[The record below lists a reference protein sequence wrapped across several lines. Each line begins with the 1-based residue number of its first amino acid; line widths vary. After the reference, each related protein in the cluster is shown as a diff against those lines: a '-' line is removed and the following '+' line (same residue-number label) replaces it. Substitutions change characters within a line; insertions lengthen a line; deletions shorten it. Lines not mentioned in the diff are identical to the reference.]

1 MKRWLILIVFIL
13 GAFSIFAQDD
23 SIPRQAALSFLQ
35 TRIAERP
42 LSWSYEILQ
51 QTNNS
56 ALGCSLVGGADL
68 GRAVVPYRYTFIYSS
83 GSYVVHAAS
92 DGTLVVPCDPKLLNA
107 PTPTPAVT
115 ALPGVTPVAITPIA
129 TSAVPVTAVPNTGCQ
144 IITTGS
150 FANVRETQS
159 LQARQVGQIFSG
171 QSYNV
176 VARGSSATDVWYFIG
191 SGWVSG
197 TAVTAQG
204 NCNAI
209 ATNDGLVGTGVGLA
223 RPSTDI
229 NVLNALQA
237 YPCPANFTDYL
248 PPRIRVGDAT
258 ARVISG
264 GIPNTLRAQPVAND
278 AIGARLG
285 VIQPGRLI
293 ERVINGPACS
303 EGYVWWLVQAGTITG
318 WTVESSFDDD
328 DYFLEATPGNEVT
341 SLPVASGQVV
351 SLQLRED
358 AQNTPS
364 SAVFTSD
371 GLFVL
376 ADSALQSGTS
386 VVAEY
391 DANTGTPTDLGM
403 AVAGQLL
410 RTNQVLSNGTVVI
423 ADETSLYFFNKQNN
437 TYQQG
442 TVLSNV
448 LIVNQTTGTF
458 AVSPDGT
465 VVVIS
470 TCTDANCT
478 TVNTYLRAINQPDAI
493 WTAQL
498 PAQFRPQKIFF
509 SPDGQTVAMFGGQA
523 VYFFDRA
530 TGIQLGLVSNATPQ
544 ALTNGVC
551 VLGEVTLWDTSSYQA
566 VGIVE
571 TNQAE
576 PVAIAYSPN
585 GQLIFVGDT
594 NGEIVVRNGENGE
607 SVTSFTI
614 GNGQQAT
621 EISSLAVSAD
631 NTKLVASTVAGVFIW
646 NIADLSDSGARG

>member
-1 MKRWLILIVFIL
+1 
-13 GAFSIFAQDD
+13 
-23 SIPRQAALSFLQ
+23 
-35 TRIAERP
+35 
-42 LSWSYEILQ
+42 
-51 QTNNS
+51 
-56 ALGCSLVGGADL
+56 
-68 GRAVVPYRYTFIYSS
+68 
-83 GSYVVHAAS
+83 
-92 DGTLVVPCDPKLLNA
+92 
-107 PTPTPAVT
+107 
-115 ALPGVTPVAITPIA
+115 
-129 TSAVPVTAVPNTGCQ
+129 
-144 IITTGS
+144 
-150 FANVRETQS
+150 
-159 LQARQVGQIFSG
+159 
-171 QSYNV
+171 
-176 VARGSSATDVWYFIG
+176 
-191 SGWVSG
+191 
-197 TAVTAQG
+197 
-204 NCNAI
+204 
-209 ATNDGLVGTGVGLA
+209 
-223 RPSTDI
+223 
-229 NVLNALQA
+229 
-237 YPCPANFTDYL
+237 
-248 PPRIRVGDAT
+248 
-258 ARVISG
+258 
-264 GIPNTLRAQPVAND
+264 
-278 AIGARLG
+278 
-285 VIQPGRLI
+285 
-293 ERVINGPACS
+293 VINGPACS

-478 TVNTYLRAINQPDAI
+478 TVNTYLRAINQLDAI

-544 ALTNGVC
+544 ALMLDAVYNPANPALFLTSICKQTTNGVC